1 MIITYYI
8 IIGGIEVKEEKE
20 MMPVGFSMS
29 LAQDREAMQHFA
41 LLDKTKQEEILDY
54 IRQSTKDTAKERI
67 LEMVHKL
74 HNQMIG

>member
-54 IRQSTKDTAKERI
+54 IRQSPEDTAKERI

>member
-1 MIITYYI
+1 MIITHYI

-54 IRQSTKDTAKERI
+54 IRQSTEDTAKERI

>member
-54 IRQSTKDTAKERI
+54 IRQSTEDTAKERI

>member
-20 MMPVGFSMS
+20 MPVGFSMS

-54 IRQSTKDTAKERI
+54 IRQSTEDTAKERI